1 MYSSESSLSGIDSTD
16 TPQSLNP
23 LEKLSSVFDGSLD
36 NKQVEAVYLA
46 SGKNFDASMECLLE
60 GPTTTSLLSMMNA
73 LFRPFSVIKIQVD
86 PDDIWQ
92 DMVVQYKSPRMDL
105 MKCLRIKLEGQP
117 ALDTGGVRRLVYT
130 TIYMDFM
137 SNKFVKLFDGPS
149 HSRRPLCTAESRS
162 SGLFKVL
169 GMMVAHSICQ
179 DGIAFPY
186 FSPTSYWYIIGG
198 DERAMEFA
206 SVEDIGAD
214 IASVVSQVHCSLKIE
229 QVIAIEAKILSI
241 LNKAPMGFNVGGCSH
256 VRPI

>member
-23 LEKLSSVFDGSLD
+23 LEKLSSVFNGSLY

-73 LFRPFSVIKIQVD
+73 LFRPFSVIKIQVETD
-86 PDDIWQ
+86 NIWQ

-162 SGLFKVL
+162 SDLFKVL
-169 GMMVAHSICQ
+169 GMMVAHQ
-179 DGIAFPY
+179 DGIAFFHTFHPLVTG
-186 FSPTSYWYIIGG
+186 TSLEVMKELWNLLQWRI
-198 DERAMEFA
+198 
-206 SVEDIGAD
+206 
-214 IASVVSQVHCSLKIE
+214 
-229 QVIAIEAKILSI
+229 
-241 LNKAPMGFNVGGCSH
+241 
-256 VRPI
+256 